1 MRGGALHRGT
11 LSPRVAFDVDG
22 VLADSIHGFVRL
34 ALRET
39 GADLAELGRFD
50 DYADPFTPWPERF
63 RPQVQDLFQR
73 AYFGGE
79 HGVYGDADVIP
90 GALEGVWTLHAAG
103 IAGGYVTRRP
113 DTLNALTR
121 AWLERHGVPELPVH
135 PAPKGIGKAPQV
147 RALHASVMVED
158 APIEADALA
167 AAGVT
172 VLLRHEP
179 YNASF
184 DAPGVERCDGWPAI
198 ARRALVLAGGGRSAP
213 ALAGG

>member
-1 MRGGALHRGT
+1 M
-11 LSPRVAFDVDG
+11 VAFDVDG

-39 GADLAELGRFD
+39 GADPAELGRFD

-63 RPQVQDLFQR
+63 RPRVQELFQR

-79 HGVYGDADVIP
+79 HGVYGDADVVP
-90 GALEGVWTLHAAG
+90 GALVGVRELHAAG
-103 IAGGYVTRRP
+103 LAGGYVTRRP

-121 AWLERHGVPELPVH
+121 DWLRRHGFPALPVH
-135 PAPKGIGKAPQV
+135 HAPRGVGKAPHV
-147 RALHASVMVED
+147 RALRARVMVED
-158 APIEADALA
+158 APLEASALA
-167 AAGVT
+167 ADGLT

-179 YNASF
+179 YNAAF

-198 ARRALVLAGGGRSAP
+198 ARRAL
-213 ALAGG
+213 ALAAEATS